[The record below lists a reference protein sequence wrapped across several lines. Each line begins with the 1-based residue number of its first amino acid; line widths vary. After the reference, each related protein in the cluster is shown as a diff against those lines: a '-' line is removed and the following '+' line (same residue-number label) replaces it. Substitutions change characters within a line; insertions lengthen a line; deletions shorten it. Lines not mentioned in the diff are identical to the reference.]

1 VSGAEIVSFG
11 CRLNIAEGEAIR
23 EAAGDADDLIIF
35 NTCAVTAEAERQAR
49 QAIRKAARANPD
61 KRIIVTGCGAEIS
74 RSTYEAMPE
83 VAGVVGN
90 LGKSETAH
98 YHTVRPELVEA
109 CPEPRRGGLSFTS
122 FQKEGQGFDKLSP
135 NRELRTAPP
144 ALSGIDHARA
154 FVEVQNGCDHDCTF
168 CVTTLARGPSRSVPA
183 GGVID
188 AIKAVV
194 ARGQLEAVLTAVDL
208 TSYGA
213 GLPGQPTLGLLV
225 ERILK
230 AVPEL
235 PRLRLSSLDC
245 IEIDDRLFDLIAHE
259 PRLMPHLHLSLQSG
273 DDMILKRMKRRH
285 SRADAVQLVQRLKAA
300 RPELTI
306 GADLIAGFPTEDDA
320 MFANTLALLDDAD
333 IVLTHIFP
341 YSPRPGTAAARMPQL
356 AKVVAK
362 ERATRLRDRAETRQI
377 AWLET
382 LIGSVQ
388 PVLIENRQSG
398 HAPNFAKVRMESPAA
413 PRGTLLPLRIT
424 GRNGQTLLGAP
435 A

>member
-1 VSGAEIVSFG
+1 MSGAEIVSFG

-23 EAAGDADDLIIF
+23 LAAGDADDLIIF

-49 QAIRKAARANPD
+49 QAIRKAARAHPE

-74 RSTYEAMPE
+74 RSIYEAMPE

-90 LGKSETAH
+90 LGKGDASSFSSF
-98 YHTVRPELVEA
+98 
-109 CPEPRRGGLSFTS
+109 PRRRESGLAEIGS
-122 FQKEGQGFDKLSP
+122 
-135 NRELRTAPP
+135 RLRGSDATP
-144 ALSGIDHARA
+144 ALSGLDHARA

-194 ARGQLEAVLTAVDL
+194 ERGQQEAVLTAVDL

-213 GLPGQPTLGLLV
+213 DLPGQPALGLLV

-230 AVPEL
+230 TVPDL

-273 DDMILKRMKRRH
+273 DDVILKRMKRRH
-285 SRADAVQLVQRLKAA
+285 SRADAVALIQHLKSA
-300 RPELTI
+300 RPDLTI
-306 GADLIAGFPTEDDA
+306 GADLIAGFPTEDEA

-333 IVLTHIFP
+333 IVLAHIFP
-341 YSPRPGTAAARMPQL
+341 YSPRPGTAAARMPQV
-356 AKVVAK
+356 ANRVAK
-362 ERATRLRDRAETRQI
+362 DRAARLRETAEARQA

-398 HAPNFAKVRMESPAA
+398 HAPNFAKVRMDAPYA
-413 PRGTLLPLRIT
+413 PRGTILPLRIT
-424 GRNGQTLLGAP
+424 GRTGQTLLGAP